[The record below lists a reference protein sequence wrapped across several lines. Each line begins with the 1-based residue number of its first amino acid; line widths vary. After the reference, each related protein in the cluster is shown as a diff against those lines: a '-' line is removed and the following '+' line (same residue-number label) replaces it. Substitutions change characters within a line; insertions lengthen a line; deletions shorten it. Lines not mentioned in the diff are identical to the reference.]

1 MTTSLVAMDTSFA
14 QQSLWLLDQADPGQ
28 PTYNVLAAVRMRGP
42 LDATALERALNTVVD
57 RHEALRTVFH
67 FDGYDPVQHILP
79 ELHVPVPVLDID
91 PARLDDAVAA
101 EIGRPFDLA
110 TGPLL
115 RMSLLRL
122 ADQEHVCVLVMHHIV
137 TDGWSSAILFQELSA
152 AYEAYL
158 AGTEPAF
165 PELPIQYADYAV
177 WQRDTLAGD
186 ALDKLADYWSA
197 QLDGVV
203 PLQLPTDR
211 PRPQEP
217 SSAGATH
224 HFDLPGPLMTRLD
237 RMARERGAS
246 PFMLLL
252 AAFGV
257 LLSRY
262 SGSTD
267 FTVATPVAGRTRP
280 EISGLIGFFVNT
292 LVLRLDSSGDPS
304 FDELL
309 ERAKQTCRGGFAN
322 QDLPYDKLVER
333 LRPERYSGLG
343 GPLAQV
349 MLSFQNIP
357 MDEWRA
363 GELTFSVLNVAT
375 RTAKFDLS
383 LDIAPAGPDAFLG
396 ALEYSTELFD
406 EATVSRMAVH
416 FRTLLAAIAGNPA
429 LRLSQLPMLSEHER
443 DLLLR
448 DWNPASAPPADC
460 VHRTFERRAAQHPDA
475 TAIVCGATTL
485 TYAQLNHRAEEIAHH
500 LHAAGAGPET
510 LVAVLLDRSPDL
522 IATLLAI
529 LKTGAAYLPLD
540 PAYPAERTAHILA
553 DARPAFVLTT
563 ARLAS
568 PDGPRRVLLED
579 VPAYPGVPVISPAT
593 LDSLA
598 YVIYTSGSTGAPKGV
613 MNSHRG
619 LATLAGALATRL
631 GLGPDERALQLAPI
645 GFDVLAEEVY
655 PHLVAG
661 GSVALPDGAAPV
673 GTDELFALIAATA
686 TTTISTTPSRL
697 LSWSGRDLAA
707 LPPTLRTV
715 IFGSEVAPSWQ
726 SLAPWRERAVR
737 LVQVYG
743 VTEAAC
749 TSTVEE
755 LDFGAGN
762 DPAAVVPIGRQV
774 PGVRA
779 YVLDEWLE
787 PVPVGVPGE
796 LYLGGHG
803 VGRGYWRRPS
813 LTAERFLPD
822 PFGGPGERLYRAGDV
837 VRLRADGRLQFVG
850 RTDDQVKIRG
860 FRVEPAEVEAAL
872 ASHPAVGGAAVLAQP
887 DPAGGTR
894 LIGYFVPRTELADD
908 ELRRFLAGRLPEWM
922 VPALLVPLKSFPLTA
937 NEKIDR
943 KALAEYTVEVPRREH
958 VAPRDET
965 ERELAR
971 IWAELL
977 GHDRIGVHDNL
988 FEIGGHSLIAVRMI
1002 SEIEASFGVVLPLRI
1017 FFVAEPTI
1025 DALAARI
1032 TAEGK
1037 TSEIPLLARNDEPL
1051 RLPASPSQQWFWSLQ
1066 QGFPGRSAFTT
1077 VGGLRLRGDL
1087 DVPRLEQA
1095 LNALAERHE
1104 ALRTVFEMTDGRLWQ
1119 VVRPAAALT
1128 VPVHDV
1134 TEDEADAAGKS
1145 IVDEPFDLEAGP
1157 PVRLAVLRVAADDHI
1172 AVFVLHHI
1180 VSDVRSMEI
1189 FAAELYTLYR
1199 GGADLLP
1206 PLRVQGAD
1214 VAAWDVDRLDDP
1226 ELETYWRQRM
1236 SGATPPRLPR
1246 TDAPAGTEGRTQRI
1260 PLDDELVTGLR
1271 ALAEQNGTTL
1281 FVLTF
1286 AVFTLLLARLTGE
1299 SDVVAATAVT
1309 RRDRREIDGLIGA
1322 HLNYLPLRADVH
1334 QRASFLEHLVAV
1346 RDRTAADLSH
1356 HELPFARI
1364 AELAGQDPDGL
1375 FRVLFQQDEDPA
1387 VEVTGDGLSG
1397 GLWPVRWDHA
1407 LDDLTVR
1414 VTGSSTGSYLFVNH
1428 RLAAFGPAEA
1438 AALGARYR
1446 RLLHEVVRNPLA
1458 RLEEIS

>member
-42 LDATALERALNTVVD
+42 LDAAALERALNLVVA

-79 ELHVPVPVLDID
+79 ELTVPLPVVDIEPD
-91 PARLDDAVAA
+91 RLDDAVAA

-115 RMSLLRL
+115 RMTLLRL
-122 ADQEHVCVLVMHHIV
+122 AEQEHVCVLVMHHIV

-152 AYEAYL
+152 AYESYL
-158 AGTEPAF
+158 AGAEPDF

-177 WQRDTLAGD
+177 WQRDTLSGD
-186 ALDKLADYWSA
+186 ALDKLVDYWA
-197 QLDGVV
+197 ERLDGLV

-224 HFDLPGPLMTRLD
+224 HFDIPGPLIARLD
-237 RMARERGAS
+237 RLARERGAS

-280 EISGLIGFFVNT
+280 EVAGLIGFFVNT
-292 LVLRLDSSGDPS
+292 LVLRLDTGGDPT
-304 FDELL
+304 FEELL
-309 ERAKQTCRGGFAN
+309 ERSIQTCRGGFAN

-333 LRPERYSGLG
+333 LRPERYTGLG

-363 GELTFSVLNVAT
+363 GELAFSVLNVAT

-383 LDIAPAGPDAFLG
+383 LDIAPAGPDGFLG

-406 EATVSRMAVH
+406 EATVTRMAVH
-416 FRTLLAAIAGNPA
+416 FRTLLGAIASNPA
-429 LRLSQLPMLSEHER
+429 LRLSRLPMLSEYER
-443 DLLLR
+443 DLLVR
-448 DWNPASAPPADC
+448 AGNPASAPPAEP
-460 VHRTFERRAAQHPDA
+460 VHKTFERHAAQCPDA
-475 TAIVCGATTL
+475 PAIVCGATTL
-485 TYAQLNHRAEEIAHH
+485 TYGELDERADAVARHVRAQ
-500 LHAAGAGPET
+500 GAGPET

-522 IATLLAI
+522 IATFLGI
-529 LKTGAAYLPLD
+529 LKSGAAYLPLD
-540 PAYPAERTAHILA
+540 PAYPAARVEHILA
-553 DARPAFVLTT
+553 DARPEFVVTT
-563 ARLAS
+563 AAQDT
-568 PDGPRRVLLED
+568 PEGPRRILLED
-579 VPAYPGVPVISPAT
+579 VPAHAGPFRSTST
-593 LDSLA
+593 LDGLA

-619 LATLAGALATRL
+619 LATLAAALSVRL
-631 GLGPDERALQLAPI
+631 GLGPGERALQLAPI
-645 GFDVLAEEVY
+645 GFDVVAEEVF

-673 GTDELFALIAATA
+673 GTGELFALIAATE

-697 LSWSGRDLAA
+697 LSWTGRDLAA

-726 SLAPWRERAVR
+726 SLAAWRDLPVR

-755 LDFGAGN
+755 LGFGAGD
-762 DPAAVVPIGRQV
+762 DPAAVVPIGRPV

-779 YVLDEWLE
+779 YVLDDWLE
-787 PVPVGVPGE
+787 PVPAGVPGE

-803 VGRGYWRRPS
+803 VGRGYYRRPA
-813 LTAERFLPD
+813 LTAERFVPD
-822 PFGGPGERLYRAGDV
+822 PFGGPGERLYRTGDA
-837 VRLRADGRLQFVG
+837 VRLGADGRIRFVG

-860 FRVEPAEVEAAL
+860 YRVEPAEVEAAL
-872 ASHPAVGGAAVLAQP
+872 ASHPDVGGAAVLARP

-894 LIGYFVPRTELADD
+894 LIGYFVPRGDLAED

-922 VPALLVPLKSFPLTA
+922 VPALLVPLKAFPLSA
-937 NEKIDR
+937 NGKIDR
-943 KALAEYTVEVPRREH
+943 KALGDHTAEAPRREH
-958 VAPRDET
+958 VAPRDDT
-965 ERELAR
+965 ERELAA
-971 IWAELL
+971 IWSGLL
-977 GHDRIGVHDNL
+977 GRDRIGVHDNL
-988 FEIGGHSLIAVRMI
+988 FEIGGHSLLAVRMI
-1002 SEIEASFGVVLPLRI
+1002 AEIEAAFGVVLPLRL
-1017 FFVAEPTI
+1017 FFAGEPTI
-1025 DALAARI
+1025 AALAARI
-1032 TAEGK
+1032 TAEGR
-1037 TSEIPLLARNDEPL
+1037 TDGIPVLPRDDRPL
-1051 RLPASPSQQWFWSLQ
+1051 RVPASPSQRWFWSLQ
-1066 QGFPGRSAFTT
+1066 RGLPGRAAFTT
-1077 VGGLRLRGDL
+1077 VGGLRLRGGF
-1087 DVPRLEQA
+1087 DVPRLERA

-1104 ALRTVFEMTDGRLWQ
+1104 ALRTVFEQADGRLWQ
-1119 VVRPAAALT
+1119 VVRPAAELT
-1128 VPVHDV
+1128 VPLLDV
-1134 TEDEADAAGKS
+1134 TEDEVEAAGKAV
-1145 IVDEPFDLEAGP
+1145 VDEPFDLAAGP
-1157 PVRLAVLRVAADDHI
+1157 LVRLAVLRVAADDHRV
-1172 AVFVLHHI
+1172 VFVLHHS

-1189 FAAELYTLYR
+1189 FAAELYTLYA

-1206 PLRVQGAD
+1206 PLRVQNAD
-1214 VAAWDVDRLDDP
+1214 VSVWDDAQQRP

-1236 SGATPPRLPR
+1236 SAVTPPRLPQ
-1246 TDAPAGTEGRTQRI
+1246 AGDSEGRTHRI
-1260 PLDDELVTGLR
+1260 PLDDNLVAGLR
-1271 ALAEQNGTTL
+1271 ALAERHGTTL

-1286 AVFTLLLARLTGE
+1286 AVFTLLLARQAGQ

-1309 RRDRREIDGLIGA
+1309 RRDRREIDSLIGA
-1322 HLNYLPLRADVH
+1322 HLNYLPLRAEVDE
-1334 QRASFLEHLVAV
+1334 RTPFAEHLAAV
-1346 RDRTAADLSH
+1346 RDRVAADLAH
-1356 HELPFARI
+1356 HELPFERI
-1364 AELAGQDPDGL
+1364 AELAGQDPAGL

-1387 VEVTGDGLSG
+1387 VPVAGDGLRG
-1397 GLWPVRWDHA
+1397 ELWPVRWDHA
-1407 LDDLTVR
+1407 LNALAVR
-1414 VTGSSTGSYLFVNH
+1414 VTESAAGSYVFVNH
-1428 RLAAFGPAEA
+1428 RLDAFGPAEA
-1438 AALGARYR
+1438 AALGRRYR
-1446 RLLHEVVRNPLA
+1446 HLLHEVLHHPQA
-1458 RLEEIS
+1458 RLEEIA